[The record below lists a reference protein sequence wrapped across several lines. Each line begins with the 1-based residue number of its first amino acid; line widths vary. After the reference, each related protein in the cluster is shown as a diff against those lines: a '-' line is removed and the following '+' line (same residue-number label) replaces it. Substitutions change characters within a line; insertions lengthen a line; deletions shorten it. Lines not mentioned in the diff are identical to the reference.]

1 MTVRHSKVVERAA
14 TALENEPRLRG
25 ATIDAVDENGIVT
38 LTGTE
43 PSDDVR
49 QLPVM
54 QNGSMAGLLRRR
66 DVVKWLQFHSKLEL
80 G

>member
-1 MTVRHSKVVERAA
+1 MKTEVSNVTVRHSKVVERAA

-49 QLPVM
+49 LGCIPA
-54 QNGSMAGLLRRR
+54 QNKDLCNRAHRAT
-66 DVVKWLQFHSKLEL
+66 
-80 G
+80 